1 MKKKVTFKRVALRSD
16 GITPYYQVVFGNY
29 LEVMPN
35 GDKVWHAGESI
46 FVSKEEYELITVGD
60 EMIFAAKAA

>member
-1 MKKKVTFKRVALRSD
+1 MKKRVTFKRTALRSD

-29 LEVMPN
+29 MEVLPDN
-35 GDKVWHAGESI
+35 TKVWHTGESI
-46 FVSKEEYELITVGD
+46 FCSKEEYELIIVGD